1 MKRLIRSRWLHVVL
15 PVLWVPLLI
24 LAPISDYNDGTFR
37 DASAVVAA
45 EPYRE
50 SDTLKYIWSGDI
62 YRACPIVIDRQII
75 TSERVVIEL
84 TSSPLLPALPVEDL
98 GLRSYPLEVE
108 TPKGLPEGETVYQA
122 TERPRCTWLQRLFPP
137 RVPYP
142 PVTFT
147 VTH

>member
-1 MKRLIRSRWLHVVL
+1 MRFTVPAIFIITMLTTLSVWLVE
-15 PVLWVPLLI
+15 PLLT
-24 LAPISDYNDGTFR
+24 YNVGTSR
-37 DASAVVAA
+37 DMSVEVTA

-50 SDTLKYIWSGDI
+50 SSTLKYTWSGDI

-142 PVTFT
+142 PVSFT